1 VKKFDM
7 LFSKIMEDN
16 IAGSGGALGTFQTS
30 DWTNIASGTPG
41 TDTYAPGDYRRPTAL
56 GAKVVRGKKKKKKNQ
71 ILIQRRPFIS
81 M

>member
-1 VKKFDM
+1 
-7 LFSKIMEDN
+7 MEDN
-16 IAGSGGALGTFQTS
+16 VAGSGGALGTFQTS